1 MDPCVYVYVYV
12 CVCVCVQIR
21 FIDHFAQGRHHRASR
36 GLEQSQSEFGDRA
49 HPLSAHPLAHSP
61 LVVCAN
67 WCCLWLHRPPDLVVP
82 PTRPPPSHCDSRSIR
97 KYIPSCSR
105 LTGTYTRSP
114 PHTYTLTLTL
124 THSHTHTSF
133 TDAVPSASHV
143 SGGGHA
149 NERRVP
155 AEDAA

>member
-1 MDPCVYVYVYV
+1 MYV
-12 CVCVCVQIR
+12 CMCVCRYVLLTTLLKGDI
-21 FIDHFAQGRHHRASR
+21 I
-36 GLEQSQSEFGDRA
+36 GLLEVLNNLKVSSGIELT
-49 HPLSAHPLAHSP
+49 HSALTHSP
-61 LVVCAN
+61 THRLSFVQTGAVFGCTG
-67 WCCLWLHRPPDLVVP
+67 LLIWLYHLPVRLH
-82 PTRPPPSHCDSRSIR
+82 SHCDSRSIR